1 MLLQVPVEVFL
12 IPIQTL
18 HLTLPGSLG
27 IVSDS
32 HSNTEFKL
40 PYSAKH

>member
-18 HLTLPGSLG
+18 HLTLPESLG
-27 IVSDS
+27 IVSD
-32 HSNTEFKL
+32 NTEFKL